1 MIIKPVNSVSV
12 WGKGEKNCEEREG
25 KGWEPGDKHL
35 RPLFRLSSLSCNCQS
50 SVSKIVIVT
59 WIQRNVITLACKK
72 GVGRQQTTFVSCQNT
87 AFPMSFFL
95 WRVDYA
101 LEGLELIEKMR
112 CLPPISYWE
121 FVTRIL
127 IFCGYCFWSAWFAL
141 WYKNIYCRSKSSSV
155 KRQKTPC

>member
-1 MIIKPVNSVSV
+1 MKSVSV
-12 WGKGEKNCEEREG
+12 WGKGERNCEEREG
-25 KGWEPGDKHL
+25 KGWEPVDKHL
-35 RPLFRLSSLSCNCQS
+35 RPLFRLSSLSCNCRS
-50 SVSKIVIVT
+50 SFSKIVIVT

-72 GVGRQQTTFVSCQNT
+72 EVGRQQTTFVSCQNT
-87 AFPMSFFL
+87 AFPMRFFL

-112 CLPPISYWE
+112 CLPLISYWE